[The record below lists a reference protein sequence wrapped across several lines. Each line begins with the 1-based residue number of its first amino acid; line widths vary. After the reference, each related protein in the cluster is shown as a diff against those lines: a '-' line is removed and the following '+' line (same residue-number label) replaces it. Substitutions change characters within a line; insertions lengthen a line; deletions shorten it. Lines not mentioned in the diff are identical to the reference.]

1 MYISARLDSVK
12 NYMTLRRV
20 PASLQERVINW
31 FDFLWYTNKIT
42 DEEKVLRNLPY
53 KLKAEIAIHVHL
65 NTLKQVEI
73 FQDTEEG
80 FLSELVL
87 KLRVVLF
94 APGDYVCRKGKLFI
108 ICLITSINYLFHKT

>member
-1 MYISARLDSVK
+1 
-12 NYMTLRRV
+12 MTLRRV